1 MDELRT
7 NLSEAVAQ
15 LDKLTIAV
23 TNLEPVFQ
31 ESSQELQFA
40 LDKSKEVEEAV
51 TSGSKDSEA
60 SEILQTIIKGNEAL
74 KSPARGAE
82 GVIDRAL
89 SGKKLTGA
97 EKEFLGTIDNIS
109 VKMKEK
115 VQELRKE
122 LKGVLSGPDDKENE
136 KLAESL
142 AFFDKIMEERV
153 TAALEKTN
161 ESARQLADSLEGAVT
176 QQFENLVKTG
186 EFSAKA
192 IGDAF
197 VDTALEIATE
207 KLISKPLENLF
218 DTLFSNIFGFAGGGK
233 VAPGPVLVGE
243 RGPEIFIP
251 DVTGRIVNNHDSR
264 QIAGGQTVQVN
275 QNNMFTTDVQN
286 SVRAEVLALAPAI
299 AEKARIEVIRGLRR
313 ERR

>member
-1 MDELRT
+1 MDELRDNLNKVT
-7 NLSEAVAQ
+7 SELDNLTLALTDIEPVIEETSLELSSALQESAKSEEKKEGDSELSET
-15 LDKLTIAV
+15 LTA
-23 TNLEPVFQ
+23 
-31 ESSQELQFA
+31 
-40 LDKSKEVEEAV
+40 
-51 TSGSKDSEA
+51 
-60 SEILQTIIKGNEAL
+60 IIKGNETL
-74 KSPARGAE
+74 KSPQVGVE
-82 GVIDRAL
+82 GLIGRTL
-89 SGKKLTGA
+89 SGKKLTDA

-109 VKMKEK
+109 ERMKERVEK
-115 VQELRKE
+115 LKKE
-122 LKGVLSGPDDKENE
+122 LEGKLLEDDADQQAI
-136 KLAESL
+136 AESL

-161 ESARQLADSLEGAVT
+161 ESAKQLADSLEGAVT
-176 QQFENLVKTG
+176 EQFENLVKTG

-197 VDTALEIATE
+197 VDTALNIATE
-207 KLISKPLENLF
+207 KLISKPLEKLF
-218 DTLFSNIFGFAGGGK
+218 DSLFSSIFGFAGGGK
-233 VAPGPVLVGE
+233 VPAGPVLVGE

-251 DVTGRIVNNHDSR
+251 DVSGRIVNNHDSR